1 MAYIGRSPETE
12 ALEKLLELLESET
25 QSGTREKSL
34 SERLSTAIPE
44 FNWQQSSKK
53 ERVRLLSEFARQDE
67 TRPHTWWRARFRSE
81 FPEGY
86 STELGRVRDEFYR
99 EYQGRTFA
107 INGLAFYKGD
117 G

>member
-1 MAYIGRSPETE
+1 MPYIGRTPETE
-12 ALEKLLELLESET
+12 ALEKLLELLKAKT
-25 QSGTREKSL
+25 QGGTRKTSL
-34 SERLSTAIPE
+34 SEILATAIPE

-53 ERVRLLSEFARQDE
+53 ERVRFLSELARKDE
-67 TRPHTWWRARFRSE
+67 AQSPTWWRARFRSQ

-99 EYQGRTFA
+99 EYPRGTFA

>member
-1 MAYIGRSPETE
+1 MPYIGRTPEAE
-12 ALEKLLELLESET
+12 ALEKLLELLKSET
-25 QSGTREKSL
+25 QGGTREKSL
-34 SERLSTAIPE
+34 SERLSTIPE
-44 FNWQQSSKK
+44 YDWHNKSKK
-53 ERVRLLSEFARQDE
+53 ERVRLLSELARKDDAQSSK
-67 TRPHTWWRARFRSE
+67 WWRARFKSE